1 MTAEVDQLR
10 QEIADLAGRFV
21 ADHALLRQALMV
33 GSTPYLRATHLMV
46 ERLAEDPS
54 VQAQFRALPFA
65 SRKGFEERRRAWQSA
80 LEAELAARQNASPI
94 V

>member
-10 QEIADLAGRFV
+10 QEIAELAGRVV

-33 GSTPYLRATHLMV
+33 GSTPYLKATHLLV

-65 SRKGFEERRRAWQSA
+65 SRKGFEERRKAWQSA
-80 LEAELAARQNASPI
+80 LEAELASRKSAQPGE
-94 V
+94 

>member
-46 ERLAEDPS
+46 EQLAEDPS